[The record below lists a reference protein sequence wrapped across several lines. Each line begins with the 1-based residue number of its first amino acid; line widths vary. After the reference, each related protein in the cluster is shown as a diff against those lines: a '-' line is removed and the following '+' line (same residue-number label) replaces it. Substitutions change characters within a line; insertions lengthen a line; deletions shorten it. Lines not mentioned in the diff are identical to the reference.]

1 MPLAFPSI
9 SHKIIA
15 FGFFNI
21 EIDMLLLENLFFF
34 AGEFCRAAVELS
46 ESCASGI
53 DGWRIDERGKI
64 GNLQGAIAGV
74 DLSGFIG
81 ATYRRFP
88 FPKEP
93 GDFRQNPGG
102 SANRAWVEERIGRFG
117 RPERIR
123 LDRAGSTVSVGEIAF
138 DPGAFSDLI
147 AYVDR
152 GGYPRWKDE
161 IRPAYVQEM
170 LRKLGRSPS

>member
-1 MPLAFPSI
+1 M
-9 SHKIIA
+9 
-15 FGFFNI
+15 
-21 EIDMLLLENLFFF
+21 
-34 AGEFCRAAVELS
+34 VELS

-53 DGWRIDERGKI
+53 DGWRIDQRGQI

-81 ATYRRFP
+81 ATYQRFP

-93 GDFRQNPGG
+93 ERFKQNPEG
-102 SANRAWVEERIGRFG
+102 SANRAWAEKLVGQYGKREE
-117 RPERIR
+117 IR
-123 LDRAGSTVSVGEIAF
+123 LGRDAEQIAVGEYAF
-138 DPGAFSDLI
+138 DPPTFSDLI

-170 LRKLGRSPS
+170 MR